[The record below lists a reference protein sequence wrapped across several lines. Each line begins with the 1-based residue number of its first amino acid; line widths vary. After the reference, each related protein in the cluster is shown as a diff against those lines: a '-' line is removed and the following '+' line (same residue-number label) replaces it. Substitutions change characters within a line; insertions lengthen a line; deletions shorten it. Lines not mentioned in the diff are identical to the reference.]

1 MTVSF
6 IDANRADLGVEP
18 IVRRSRGSEHLLRSQ
33 VPAGLGQLQKGRPP
47 GPGDQVARLMKL
59 AGIVG
64 VRRGRAV
71 VTTRRDH
78 GADRAP
84 DLVKR
89 HFVADRPNALWVTDL
104 IYVAT

>member
-1 MTVSF
+1 
-6 IDANRADLGVEP
+6 
-18 IVRRSRGSEHLLRSQ
+18 
-33 VPAGLGQLQKGRPP
+33 
-47 GPGDQVARLMKL
+47 MKL